1 MLEIASPLVG
11 GRAVCQRIRAVAD
24 ALSMLMTACAEQVN
38 SAPAAANTA
47 TAAAADSYD
56 MNALLAS
63 ADPAKGQ
70 IVFLQCRACHSLE
83 AAGPN
88 KVGPNLHGIMGRK
101 GGLAPGFA
109 YSEAMAGSA
118 VVWSVEALDKF
129 LLRPSD
135 FMPGTRMVFVGL
147 RKPEDR
153 ANVIAYIRQETGAAK

>member
-1 MLEIASPLVG
+1 MPDSLRFAIAVLG
-11 GRAVCQRIRAVAD
+11 
-24 ALSMLMTACAEQVN
+24 LSMLMTACAEQVN
-38 SAPAAANTA
+38 SAPAAGSSPS
-47 TAAAADSYD
+47 AAADSYD
-56 MNALLAS
+56 INVLLAS

-101 GGLAPGFA
+101 AGLAAGFS
-109 YSEAMAGSA
+109 YSEVMTGSA
-118 VVWSVEALDKF
+118 VVWSAEALDKF
-129 LLRPSD
+129 LLRPSE

-153 ANVIAYIRQETGAAK
+153 ANVIAYIRQETGTAK